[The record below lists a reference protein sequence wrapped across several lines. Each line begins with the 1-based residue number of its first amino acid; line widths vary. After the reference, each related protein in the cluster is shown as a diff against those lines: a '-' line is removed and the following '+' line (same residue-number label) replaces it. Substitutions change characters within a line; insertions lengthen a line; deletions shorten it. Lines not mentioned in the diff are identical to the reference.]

1 MASANTF
8 SPDALHGGPVIV
20 TLSGK
25 FDPDNQRKTIDRGD
39 ILFFSYSDSKP
50 AKLHTEP
57 PLASELDETSEDTA
71 DKNIF
76 YMDRTVNVKMAIAA
90 EAVTLTHNQLKHQSM
105 VYVPCVVYGRT
116 WVKLNVLEN
125 MTLRGGDF
133 GFISDESFFSPGTP
147 AFGTKTQGAGQRGIF
162 FTTERTYYRVTFIQ
176 SKEDLKKNVFNNF
189 QDVKDLNLVDVF
201 VEPYQSSS
209 LTKTKD
215 EKQFF
220 SVEKEK
226 GGEEEEEE

>member
-25 FDPDNQRKTIDRGD
+25 FNPDNKRKTIDRGD
-39 ILFFSYSDSKP
+39 ILFFSYSGSGH
-50 AKLHTEP
+50 AKLDTEP
-57 PLASELDETSEDTA
+57 PLTSEQDDMETGN
-71 DKNIF
+71 DQNIF
-76 YMDRTVNVKMAIAA
+76 FMDRTDNVKMAIAA

-133 GFISDESFFSPGTP
+133 GFISDESFFFPGTP
-147 AFGTKTQGAGQRGIF
+147 AFGTKTRSSNIKGIF

-176 SKEDLKKNVFNNF
+176 SKEDLKKNAFNNF

-209 LTKTKD
+209 LTKTDD
-215 EKQFF
+215 EKKFF
-220 SVEKEK
+220 Q
-226 GGEEEEEE
+226 